1 MQEIKAAMF
10 EFITVDEAV
19 AKHHAKEILPAC
31 TYTSPAIPMYG
42 EPCANPL
49 VQQSHTLTHPPVY
62 MAEVNNYKMIGGCA
76 FPIIDNKCVKH
87 QYFDVS
93 EWETW
98 EQAKNVCLIQGEI
111 VAYRGISEYTK
122 HDEEIQVINLTG
134 NGSFNYAHWMTE
146 FLPQLIL
153 LKQSSADL
161 SRYKFL
167 VSKKAF
173 PSMLDAITLA
183 GVDINNI
190 IFVADYSF
198 HEFSS
203 ACWVSPV
210 ANVVFQRPNALQG
223 GQNTLAAPK
232 QAIFHP
238 DTIKLIADYYLSNV
252 DIDKNNEPELI
263 YITRTPGR
271 SKNQRLVLNE
281 PIMADALE
289 KLGFVK
295 VDPSKLSF
303 KEQVSKFSNAKCIVS
318 PSGAAL
324 LNILWAPK
332 GAHVVIM
339 MNDSKVANYWYFS
352 NIAACLGH
360 KVSYV
365 LGKVVPTGNWTDIN
379 HADFLIDFKEVLK
392 SIQPIENL
400 TKINELTKLKQKLE
414 QFQNV
419 KFAIIVHEAVVF
431 SHYKNFL
438 NNLDKS
444 QFCILTKN
452 LTKKGTGSEGN
463 LALYN
468 YLDNQG
474 YLYETFSYA
483 VSNGI
488 KFPYVIT
495 NHVISNFYDR
505 PISKLVGHKQI
516 RFMYGADIGDGW
528 SLQSWNEMYDYFLC
542 HGENDKNAI
551 ESRFK
556 GKTFIMGYPRYDG
569 YFDPALDTRSVIDE
583 FKLDTTKKT
592 ILWMPTLGGDYS
604 SIPRFAEKLKHL
616 IGPYNFII
624 RPHPISF
631 VQEPDYITLLERCG
645 YLIDRNAIRDMN
657 ALYKIAD
664 IVLADNGGSPFSAIF
679 MGKHVVFLEVPD
691 DLGDNPNSHH
701 IVNTSVNALK
711 QVLPVI
717 SEQNPKKLEV
727 LLESEDFYC
736 ENNRQV
742 EALFKQYFNCP
753 RGGGAQRVANFLNS
767 LD

>member
-10 EFITVDEAV
+10 ELTTVGETV
-19 AKHHAKEILPAC
+19 AKHHAKEILPAS
-31 TYTSPAIPMYG
+31 TYTTPAIPMYG

-49 VQQSHTLTHPPVY
+49 VQQSHTLTHPAVY

-76 FPIIDNKCVKH
+76 FPIVDNKCVKH
-87 QYFDVS
+87 QYFDVN

-98 EQAKNVCLIQGEI
+98 EQAKKVCLIQGEI

-122 HDEEIQVINLTG
+122 HDEEIKVINLTG

-161 SRYKFL
+161 SKYKFL

-183 GVDINNI
+183 GVDPKNI

-210 ANVVFQRPNALQG
+210 ANVVFQRPNALEG
-223 GQNTLAAPK
+223 GQDTLAAPK

-238 DTIKLIADYYLSNV
+238 DTIKSIADYYLSNI
-252 DIDKNNEPELI
+252 DIDKNKEPELI

-271 SKNQRLVLNE
+271 SKNQRIVLNE
-281 PIMADALE
+281 PIMADGLE

-303 KEQVSKFSNAKCIVS
+303 KEQVAKFSNAKCIVS

-324 LNILWAPK
+324 LNMLWAPK
-332 GAHVVIM
+332 GAHVVIL

-352 NIAACLGH
+352 NIAACLAH
-360 KVSYV
+360 QVSYV
-365 LGKVVPTGNWTDIN
+365 LGKVVSTGNWTDIN

-392 SIQPIENL
+392 SIQPIEHL
-400 TKINELTKLKQKLE
+400 TKVNELKKLKQKLE
-414 QFQNV
+414 RFNNV

-431 SHYKNFL
+431 SHYKNLL
-438 NNLDKS
+438 NKLDKN

-474 YLYETFSYA
+474 YLYESFSYA
-483 VSNGI
+483 VSNNI

-569 YFDPALDTRSVIDE
+569 YFDPALDTQSVINE
-583 FKLDTTKKT
+583 FRLDNTKKT

-616 IGPYNFII
+616 IGSYNFII
-624 RPHPISF
+624 RPHPLSF
-631 VQEPDYITLLERCG
+631 VQEPDYIALLERCG

-657 ALYKIAD
+657 SLYKVAD

-679 MGKHVVFLEVPD
+679 MGKNVVFLEVPN
-691 DLGDNPNSHH
+691 DLGENPNSHH

-717 SEQNPKKLEV
+717 SEDCPERLEV
-727 LLESEDFYC
+727 LLESEEFYS
-736 ENNRQV
+736 ENSHQV
-742 EALFKQYFNCP
+742 EALFMQYFNCP
-753 RGGGAQRVANFLNS
+753 RGGGSQRVADFLNS